1 MALQGT
7 HCIVV
12 KKISSLSIK
21 FEAWTQQSIKH
32 SKKSSDYVSENPVCW
47 PGGVLWPRILHGRAI
62 QLMMMYRSNS
72 RVFIMHTTNI
82 SICIGQTH
90 LALLDA
96 KLNYRNQADLLDT
109 EDLNLKQILIFNA
122 WACSQAQVEMS
133 WPIIWIPT
141 YTNNKYMVQYGRW
154 LLS

>member
-1 MALQGT
+1 
-7 HCIVV
+7 
-12 KKISSLSIK
+12 
-21 FEAWTQQSIKH
+21 
-32 SKKSSDYVSENPVCW
+32 
-47 PGGVLWPRILHGRAI
+47 
-62 QLMMMYRSNS
+62 
-72 RVFIMHTTNI
+72 MHTTNI

-141 YTNNKYMVQYGRW
+141 YTNNKYRTSSNTSLGLYFFTHRGMQTLIKEW
-154 LLS
+154 LISTS